1 MSQGIVIIIAI
12 WKVLRKCFIA
22 GIRRR
27 TLKFSKLRLPSKAR
41 KSLCVI
47 SETFISPGYRV
58 EAHIAIKG
66 TETSAPHTRKRS
78 YRWKAHLERLSQRS
92 SFVVKVRKVW
102 SCETISCLCSNGFQR
117 KWWEWQTIK
126 WFPLSILPKQGMKI
140 CNKLTTDIKRLFSS
154 DKICTGILFPLCCF
168 YHIEFAFLYNK
179 NP

>member
-1 MSQGIVIIIAI
+1 MFYRRNTEKNLEVLKITFAI
-12 WKVLRKCFIA
+12 KGKE
-22 GIRRR
+22 
-27 TLKFSKLRLPSKAR
+27 
-41 KSLCVI
+41 KSLCHIRNLHITGLQSRKLIFSKV
-47 SETFISPGYRV
+47 TF
-58 EAHIAIKG
+58 AIKG

-168 YHIEFAFLYNK
+168 YHIEFALLYNK